1 MDKINIAIDG
11 YTGCG
16 KSTTAK
22 RVAEKLNYL
31 YVDTGA
37 MYRAVTAYVL
47 RNNIPPEK
55 ITSELLNN
63 LHLEYFYDNATKT
76 AKIYINDEDY
86 TPYLRLPE
94 TSKNVSM
101 ISALPTVRNY
111 LVPLQRKMS
120 EQKGIIIDGRDI
132 GSVVMPDAELK
143 VFMTADLD
151 VRARRRYE
159 ELTQQGIQTTVEE
172 VKKMIAERD
181 KKDTTRKIGPL
192 IRVPEAKLL
201 DTSEMTIDEQV
212 NQVIK
217 WTNQVLDER
226 KSHSC

>member
-22 RVAEKLNYL
+22 LVAEKLNYL

-37 MYRAVTAYVL
+37 MYRAVTAYIL
-47 RNNIPPEK
+47 RNNIPLEE
-55 ITSELLNN
+55 ITEELFKDFK
-63 LHLEYFYDNATKT
+63 LEYSYDNATKT
-76 AKIYINDEDY
+76 AKIHINGEDY

-94 TSKNVSM
+94 ISKNVSAV
-101 ISALPTVRNY
+101 SAIPAVRNY
-111 LVPLQRKMS
+111 LVPLQREMS
-120 EQKGIIIDGRDI
+120 KQKGIIIDGRDI

-159 ELTQQGIQTTVEE
+159 ELKERGIKTSLEE

-192 IRVPEAKLL
+192 VRVPDAQLL
-201 DTSEMTIDEQV
+201 DTSDMTIEEQV
-212 NQVIK
+212 NQVIE
-217 WTNQVLDER
+217 WTNQVLNER